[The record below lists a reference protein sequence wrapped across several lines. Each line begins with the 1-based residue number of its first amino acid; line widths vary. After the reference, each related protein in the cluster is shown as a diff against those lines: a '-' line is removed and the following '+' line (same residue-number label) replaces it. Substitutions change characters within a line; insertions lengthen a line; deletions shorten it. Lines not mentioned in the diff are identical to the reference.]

1 MRRKWL
7 IAGNDGVGKTS
18 LASLIEEE
26 NLKSKKSLDFQFR
39 EKTIEVSEGYIEN
52 PYLNSALIMVGQNQA
67 LVNIFMIDL
76 EKDCH
81 FPPNFA
87 KSFTR
92 PTITLINKIDLYDDC
107 QLKKLRQI
115 GKSIGSDHIFEI
127 SIKKGVGVEK
137 LRKFIKEIE
146 DERCFL

>member
-18 LASLIEEE
+18 LASLIEKRKL
-26 NLKSKKSLDFQFR
+26 NAKKTLDLHFR

>member
-18 LASLIEEE
+18 LASLIEKRK
-26 NLKSKKSLDFQFR
+26 LDAKKALDLQFR

-92 PTITLINKIDLYDDC
+92 PTITLINKIDLYDDY

-127 SIKKGVGVEK
+127 SIKKGTGVEE

>member
-1 MRRKWL
+1 MKRKYL
-7 IAGNDGVGKTS
+7 IAGNDGVGKTR
-18 LASLIEEE
+18 LASLIEQRKLE
-26 NLKSKKSLDFQFR
+26 SKKSLDLQFR

-52 PYLNSALIMVGQNQA
+52 SYLNSALIMVGQNQA
-67 LVNIFMIDL
+67 LINIFMIDL
-76 EKDCH
+76 QKDCH

-92 PTITLINKIDLYDDC
+92 PTIAVINKIDLYDDE

-115 GKSIGSDHIFEI
+115 ADEIGSDYIFEI
-127 SIKKGVGVEK
+127 SLKTGKGLEE
-137 LRKFIKEIE
+137 LRKYIKEIE

>member
-18 LASLIEEE
+18 LASLIEGVD
-26 NLKSKKSLDFQFR
+26 LKAKKSLDLQFR
-39 EKTIEVSEGYIEN
+39 DKTIEVSEGYIEN
-52 PYLNSALIMVGQNQA
+52 PYLNSALIMIGQNQA

-92 PTITLINKIDLYDDC
+92 PTITVINKIDLYDKK
-107 QLKKLRQI
+107 QVKKLRQI
-115 GKSIGSDHIFEI
+115 AEAIGSDHIFEI
-127 SIKKGVGVEK
+127 SIKKGTGLDK
-137 LRKFIKEIE
+137 LRKYIKEIE

>member
-18 LASLIEEE
+18 LASLIEKRKL
-26 NLKSKKSLDFQFR
+26 NAKKTLDLYFR

-92 PTITLINKIDLYDDC
+92 PTITLINKIDLYDDY

-127 SIKKGVGVEK
+127 SIKKGTGVEE

>member
-1 MRRKWL
+1 MSRKWL

-18 LASLIEEE
+18 LASLIEEK
-26 NLKSKKSLDFQFR
+26 NLKSKKSLDLQFR

-76 EKDCH
+76 QKDCH
-81 FPPNFA
+81 VPPNFA

-92 PTITLINKIDLYDDC
+92 PTITIINKIDLYDDC
-107 QLKKLRQI
+107 QV
-115 GKSIGSDHIFEI
+115 GK
-127 SIKKGVGVEK
+127 IKANSKCYWK
-137 LRKFIKEIE
+137 
-146 DERCFL
+146 

>member
-18 LASLIEEE
+18 LASLIEDK
-26 NLKSKKSLDFQFR
+26 NIKSKKSLDFQFR

-52 PYLNSALIMVGQNQA
+52 PYLNSALIMVGQNQS

-76 EKDCH
+76 QQDCH

-92 PTITLINKIDLYDDC
+92 PTITIINKIDLYDDVK
-107 QLKKLRQI
+107 LEKLRQI
-115 GKSIGSDHIFEI
+115 ANAIGSDYIFEI
-127 SIKKGVGVEK
+127 SLKTGKGLEK
-137 LRKFIKEIE
+137 LRKYIKETE
-146 DERCFL
+146 EKRCFL